1 MARPDKEAAVAE
13 LAESFRESNGAVLT
27 DYRGLTVKQLQELRR
42 SLGGSASYLVTK
54 NTLTKIAAKEAG
66 VELDEKLLVG
76 PTAIAFITGDVV
88 EAAKGLRDFAKA
100 NSPLIIK
107 GGFLDGKTLEPGE
120 IQKLAD
126 LESREVLLAKLAG
139 GMKASLSNAASLFN
153 APLSQTARL
162 LAALQA
168 KVESEAPAPD
178 VTTEASETSAEA
190 PAEADDSPATEDAP
204 AAEASA
210 EDAPAEEAP
219 AADDASEV
227 EASAETD
234 NE

>member
-1 MARPDKEAAVAE
+1 MARPDKAAAVAE
-13 LAESFRESNGAVLT
+13 LAQSFRESNGAVLT

-66 VELDEKLLVG
+66 VELDEELLVG

-168 KVESEAPAPD
+168 KVESEAPA
-178 VTTEASETSAEA
+178 AE
-190 PAEADDSPATEDAP
+190 AP
-204 AAEASA
+204 AAEALA
-210 EDAPAEEAP
+210 EEEAP
-219 AADDASEV
+219 ADADDAPATAPEV

-234 NE
+234 SADVENSEG